1 MLYFLIIILGAIGS
15 LVGPWWALPLVACLI
30 CALKARTSRQAF
42 TVSALAA
49 VTLCTGYSLILV
61 FSGKE
66 NLVDKIGALFAGSNA
81 LLSQAPSLALVLTI
95 VTLVA
100 GLTTGFAGLAGKHLR
115 SILPG

>member
-15 LVGPWWALPLVACLI
+15 LVGPWWTLPLVASLI
-30 CALKARTSRQAF
+30 CALKARTAKQAF

-49 VTLCTGYSLILV
+49 ITLWTGYSLILV

-66 NLVDKIGALFAGSNA
+66 NLVDKIGALFAGDSAFLANV
-81 LLSQAPSLALVLTI
+81 PSLGLILTI

-100 GLTTGFAGLAGKHLR
+100 GLATGFAGLAGKHLR
-115 SILPG
+115 TMFS

>member
-15 LVGPWWALPLVACLI
+15 LVGPWWSLPLVACLI
-30 CALKARTSRQAF
+30 CALKAGTAKQAF
-42 TVSALAA
+42 IVSFWAA
-49 VTLCTGYSLILV
+49 ITLWTGYSLILV

-66 NLVDKIGALFAGSNA
+66 NLVDKIGALFAGNSA
-81 LLSQAPSLALVLTI
+81 FLAQVPSLALILII

-115 SILPG
+115 ALFS

>member
-15 LVGPWWALPLVACLI
+15 LVGPWWMLPLVACLI

-42 TVSALAA
+42 VVSSAAAITLWTV
-49 VTLCTGYSLILV
+49 YSLILV

-66 NLVDKIGALFAGSNA
+66 NLVDKIGTLFAGDSAFLANV
-81 LLSQAPSLALVLTI
+81 PSLALILVI
-95 VTLVA
+95 VTLVS

-115 SILPG
+115 MIFS

>member
-1 MLYFLIIILGAIGS
+1 MLYFSIMILGAIAS

-30 CALKARTSRQAF
+30 CALKAKTPAQAF
-42 TVSALAA
+42 GVSSLAA
-49 VTLCTGYSLILV
+49 VTLWTGYSLILV

-66 NLVDKIGALFAGSNA
+66 NLVDKIGTLFAGNSA
-81 LLSQAPSLALVLTI
+81 LMANIPSLGLILAI

-115 SILPG
+115 MMFS

>member
-15 LVGPWWALPLVACLI
+15 LAGPWWSLPLVAALI

-42 TVSALAA
+42 SVSALAA
-49 VTLCTGYSLILV
+49 ITLWTGYSLILV

-66 NLVDKIGALFAGSNA
+66 NLVDKIGTLFAGDSA
-81 LLSQAPSLALVLTI
+81 VMAQVPHLGLILGI

-115 SILPG
+115 MMFS